1 MTSHWFDKALTNL
14 INSYMVSGATVKAIL
29 CMTNTTADTVFNAAT
44 VSALTL
50 DECDGTNYSRQT
62 LSSLNAIQD
71 DPDTEGVFDA
81 NDITFASLGAGSRA
95 SQGVLLMKFGTSD
108 SDSVPLVWVEFS
120 SPVTHDG
127 TDFSVVWN
135 SSGIAYVQNG

>member
-1 MTSHWFDKALTNL
+1 MASHWFDKALQQI
-14 INSYMVSGATVKAIL
+14 INSYMVSGATIKVAL
-29 CMTNTTADTVFNAAT
+29 CMTNTTNATNFSGAT

-50 DECDGTNYSRQT
+50 DECDGANYARKT
-62 LSSLNAIQD
+62 LTSLNAIQD

-81 NDITFASLGAGSRA
+81 DDVVFSSLGAGTRA
-95 SQGVLLMKFGTSD
+95 SKGALVFKFGTSD
-108 SDSVPLVWVEFS
+108 SDSVPLLWVEFT

-127 TDFSVVWN
+127 TDFSIVWN

>member
-1 MTSHWFDKALTNL
+1 MASHWFDKALTQL
-14 INSYMVSGATVKAIL
+14 INSYMVSGATIKVAL

-50 DECDGTNYSRQT
+50 DECDGVNYSRKT
-62 LSSLNAIQD
+62 LTSLAANQD
-71 DPDTEGVFDA
+71 DTDTEGVFDA
-81 NDITFASLGAGSRA
+81 DDVTFSSLGAGSRA
-95 SQGVLLMKFGTSD
+95 SQGALIFKFGTSD
-108 SDSVPLVWVEFS
+108 SDSVPLLWVEFT

-127 TDFSVVWN
+127 TDFSIVWN